1 MNISTTLLAETIP
14 DLLFRLAEAS
24 QPGPAEEV
32 FHSGRIESINSTRAV
47 RESITGDHNGG
58 PHWPGT
64 AGGGQG
70 EPDIL
75 MAVSSTLATNEARLL
90 QRPHESVSF

>member
-24 QPGPAEEV
+24 QAGPAEEV

-47 RESITGDHNGG
+47 RESVTGDHNGG
-58 PHWPGT
+58 PHLARDSGRWTRG
-64 AGGGQG
+64 AGYFNGC
-70 EPDIL
+70 ELDIGKK
-75 MAVSSTLATNEARLL
+75 
-90 QRPHESVSF
+90 